1 MAEHMKRNRKVFAVV
16 FIAVILVL
24 IIMVLLY
31 NLNQRRSEYT
41 DGNGFYTGYVV
52 LTNQG
57 AYFEAKYDSN
67 FFNTGELV
75 KINYQPD
82 GPLIDF
88 PEDEVSTGD
97 EIRMEI
103 HRVGGSLPP
112 VAIVDAYEK
121 ISSGSVERIDSSILE
136 ELEER
141 GCQVE

>member
-88 PEDEVSTGD
+88 PADEVSTGD

-103 HRVGGSLPP
+103 HRVGDLLPP

>member
-1 MAEHMKRNRKVFAVV
+1 MAEHMKRNRKVFAVI
-16 FIAVILVL
+16 FIAVVLVL

-31 NLNQRRSEYT
+31 NLNQRRSEFT

-57 AYFEAKYDSN
+57 AYFKAKYDSN
-67 FFNTGELV
+67 LFNAGDLV

-82 GPLIDF
+82 DVLIDF
-88 PEDEVSTGD
+88 PTDEVSTGD

-103 HRVGGSLPP
+103 HRVGSSLPP

-136 ELEER
+136 ELEEL
-141 GCQVE
+141 GCQVK